1 MAERWLKHSGLR
13 HHMLALFTTRFPEHG
28 NDIGGALLWML
39 PIADLPPSPLCF
51 LKLRGKKISQ
61 YDGHFTTT
69 ITTFAF
75 QPEITYN
82 RP

>member
-13 HHMLALFTTRFPEHG
+13 HHMLALFTTRFPEHE

-51 LKLRGKKISQ
+51 SQAKRKENISVRWSLHNYYHHLRIP
-61 YDGHFTTT
+61 
-69 ITTFAF
+69 A
-75 QPEITYN
+75 
-82 RP
+82 